1 MTASSSPPTSYLD
14 EPGDEV
20 ASPRAERFQLSSR
33 WWFGLGLSF
42 IGMYLCLIFLVP
54 GYQWLP
60 EQTTVPPFGNDFLQ
74 EWVGGRMILDGQA
87 TSLYDWK
94 AFDERQHDP
103 SNVGFQWSR
112 EAFFPPVYPPPHYLL
127 ASALAWIDYRWAVIV
142 WHILLA
148 TSLWIGIRLIARD
161 LAVSQPLP
169 ARSRFQTLVANWSWL
184 AFVGFPPLFFSILMG
199 QKGPLWLLLLAAT
212 WCLLRR
218 GKMFEAGV
226 IFGLLSIKPTLFFLL
241 PLVMLRF
248 GHWRFIAGSTWSVAT
263 LWGGAWLLLPSDV
276 WRGFADQGRLASNY
290 AAVGGYHLD
299 WSCNLIALANAS
311 GPPALRCLQ
320 WLLVAPLVLYVLTRL
335 LSPATLRFDRPDD
348 LFKLLLATFLLSP
361 HAYYYD
367 MMILMVPIFW
377 YLISEPQR
385 GVAYFLVA
393 CASVLAA
400 GDFLEIFG
408 LPLIPIVMVG
418 LLTELILRETSAGFL
433 HRAPT
438 AAEGPLSQTL
448 PLTCGNPS

>member
-1 MTASSSPPTSYLD
+1 MTASSSPPISHLV
-14 EPGDEV
+14 EPGE
-20 ASPRAERFQLSSR
+20 AAPSPQQGCCHLSSR
-33 WWFGLGLSF
+33 WWCGLGLSF

-87 TSLYDWK
+87 ASLYDWK
-94 AFDERQHDP
+94 VFDERQHDP
-103 SNVGFQWSR
+103 RNVGFQWSR
-112 EAFFPPVYPPPHYLL
+112 ETFFPPVYPPPHYLL
-127 ASALAWIDYRWAVIV
+127 ASALAWFDYRWAVIV

-148 TSLWIGIRLIARD
+148 SSLWLGISVIARE
-161 LAVSQPLP
+161 LAASQPLSGG
-169 ARSRFQTLVANWSWL
+169 SRFQTLVAKWSWL

-199 QKGPLWLLLLAAT
+199 QKGPLWLLLLAVT

-218 GKMFEAGV
+218 RKMFEAGV

-248 GHWRFIAGSTWSVAT
+248 GHWRFLAGSTWSVAI
-263 LWGGAWLLLPSDV
+263 LWGGAWLLLPSEV

-311 GPPALRCLQ
+311 SPPDLRFLQ
-320 WLLVAPLVLYVLTRL
+320 WLLVAPLVLYVLARL

-385 GVAYFLVA
+385 GVAYFFVA
-393 CASVLAA
+393 LASVLAA
-400 GDFLEIFG
+400 GDFLQIFG
-408 LPLIPIVMVG
+408 LPLIPIVLVG
-418 LLTELILRETSAGFL
+418 LLTELILREPSTNSIL
-433 HRAPT
+433 RKST
-438 AAEGPLSQTL
+438 ADEGPLSQSL
-448 PLTCGNPS
+448 PLTWSNPS